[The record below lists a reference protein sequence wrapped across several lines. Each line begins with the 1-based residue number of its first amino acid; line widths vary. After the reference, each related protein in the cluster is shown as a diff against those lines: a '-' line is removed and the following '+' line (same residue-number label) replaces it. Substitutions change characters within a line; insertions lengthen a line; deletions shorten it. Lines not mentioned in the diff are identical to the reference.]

1 MCICASICVYVCVY
15 VCTVQGA
22 ERSRQVSSRSA
33 FRNDKAY
40 FKLFVVTR
48 HISTLGNCVCFFH
61 DNAYFCFSSWHF
73 SPLGHWRKAD
83 LPDTGLL
90 MLMPCDNKNLL
101 VGQWDHFQIV
111 HMNTQCVALVLLHRT
126 GRIVPKKAIT
136 QIRSICYDLVINS
149 VLQNCLTF
157 EHCAVQKANWIWH

>member
-1 MCICASICVYVCVY
+1 MCKYMSVY
-15 VCTVQGA
+15 VCTVPYKEQSEA
-22 ERSRQVSSRSA
+22 DKSRPGL
-33 FRNDKAY
+33 
-40 FKLFVVTR
+40 LFAMTR
-48 HISTLGNCVCFFH
+48 HISSFSSWQGILQPLVIVSFFSH

-90 MLMPCDNKNLL
+90 MLMPCDNKNLFM
-101 VGQWDHFQIV
+101 GQWDHFQIV
-111 HMNTQCVALVLLHRT
+111 HMNTQCVALVLPHRT